1 MVVNLRAKKRLV
13 SRVTGVG
20 IHRIRFDSD
29 HLEDIADAITRE
41 NVRGLI
47 TANTI
52 TFKPIVG
59 TSRGRAQQKKLQK
72 IKTWKK
78 SRLQKLNS
86 KVKIERG
93 ARVGKKLKLMVKKI
107 RSLRYLLKE
116 FTKDRGELP
125 NEEFW
130 KLYKMTRGNTVR
142 NKAHLRS
149 LMAEVLVKKS

>member
-59 TSRGRAQQKKLQK
+59 TSRGRAQQKKC
-72 IKTWKK
+72 KK
-78 SRLQKLNS
+78 QN
-86 KVKIERG
+86 VE
-93 ARVGKKLKLMVKKI
+93 KKPAPNKAEKAQEWAKNKLMSK
-107 RSLRYLLKE
+107 RSALLRYLLG
-116 FTKDRGELP
+116 GELP